1 MLDRPDQNT
10 VGEPSEPV
18 VMCGHGFDEEVSSL
32 VNQERLLR
40 YVHTPLRFDGALN
53 AVESGSVLYARP
65 VIGRGYSAETAAP
78 LFCQLV
84 KRSVSGK
91 RISGAFGGD
100 QLHATEHGESQCDFI
115 CLQTGSYSA

>member
-1 MLDRPDQNT
+1 MMKNAKPRLQIDVHRQ
-10 VGEPSEPV
+10 
-18 VMCGHGFDEEVSSL
+18 CLQL
-32 VNQERLLR
+32 VA
-40 YVHTPLRFDGALN
+40 VDGALN